1 MRKTVK
7 IPRILSIE
15 KIEGL
20 QIYVVFNNGETR
32 KLDFQKILIEWNVG
46 ENDIEYKLFDER
58 EFQKVTVR
66 NQTLSW
72 ENLAISLI
80 DENGH
85 EVEYPYEIGADVL
98 YKQSEQTELSV
109 NSYGDLVRTE
119 RIKAGM
125 TQDELAHKAGT
136 TRFYISRFENNKSD
150 IEISTLRRIVES
162 GLGKKL
168 QVQITG

>member
-20 QIYVVFNNGETR
+20 QVYVVFNNGETR
-32 KLDFQKILIEWNVG
+32 KLDFLKLLAEWNVE
-46 ENDIEYKLFDER
+46 ENDIEYKLFNEK
-58 EFQKVTVR
+58 EFQKVTLR

-72 ENLAISLI
+72 ENLATSLI
-80 DENGH
+80 DENGQ
-85 EVEYPYEIGADVL
+85 EAKYPYEIGADVL
-98 YKQSEQTELSV
+98 YKHSEQTELSV

-136 TRFYISRFENNKSD
+136 TRFYISRFENNKSN
-150 IEISTLRRIVES
+150 IELSTLRRIVES